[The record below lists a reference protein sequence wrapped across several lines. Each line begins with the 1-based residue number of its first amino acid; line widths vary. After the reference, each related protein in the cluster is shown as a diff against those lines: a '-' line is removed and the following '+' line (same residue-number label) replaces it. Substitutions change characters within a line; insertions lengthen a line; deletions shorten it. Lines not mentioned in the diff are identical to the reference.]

1 MSGEAS
7 GTGGHVTDV
16 EMERAELDSGIPV
29 MYRDYGQRVR
39 MAYDPQQI
47 SEAAAIALLCVRVPR
62 LLGGLELI
70 RPVR

>member
-1 MSGEAS
+1 
-7 GTGGHVTDV
+7 
-16 EMERAELDSGIPV
+16 MERAELDTGIPV

-47 SEAAAIALLCVRVPR
+47 NEAAAIALLCVRVPR

-70 RPVR
+70 RPR